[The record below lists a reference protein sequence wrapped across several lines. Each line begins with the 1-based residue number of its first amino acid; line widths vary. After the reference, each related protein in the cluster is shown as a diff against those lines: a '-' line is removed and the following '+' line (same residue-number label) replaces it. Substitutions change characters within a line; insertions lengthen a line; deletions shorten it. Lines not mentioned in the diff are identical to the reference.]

1 MRFRSYDTLRIF
13 QAVAEVGGF
22 TAAAEILHLTKGAVS
37 YRIKRL
43 EEELG
48 FPVFTRLHRQ
58 IVLTPKGRD
67 LLRIAETAFRDL
79 DRDIAALQED
89 DTGDIT
95 IATSTYFAS
104 RWLSPRL
111 MTFMAKH
118 PNIGLRLQSLVNLMD
133 LRKSGADMVIRWG
146 DRRWTDMESELLFPC
161 PAFPT
166 AGGALAERIAKTGL
180 RAVFADVPLL
190 HDRDD
195 STAWQDWSRAAGQ
208 LYAPKRNHLVIPD
221 PNVRVQAVIDG
232 QGVALNDALVAD
244 DIAAGRLTRVSQ
256 VGLEEYGYYL
266 VFPKA
271 DADVGR
277 RQFQEWIVAQAQGW
291 LADQP

>member
-1 MRFRSYDTLRIF
+1 
-13 QAVAEVGGF
+13 
-22 TAAAEILHLTKGAVS
+22 
-37 YRIKRL
+37 
-43 EEELG
+43 
-48 FPVFTRLHRQ
+48 
-58 IVLTPKGRD
+58 
-67 LLRIAETAFRDL
+67 
-79 DRDIAALQED
+79 
-89 DTGDIT
+89 
-95 IATSTYFAS
+95 
-104 RWLSPRL
+104 
-111 MTFMAKH
+111 
-118 PNIGLRLQSLVNLMD
+118 
-133 LRKSGADMVIRWG
+133 
-146 DRRWTDMESELLFPC
+146 MESELLFPC

-266 VFPKA
+266 VFLKA

-277 RQFQEWIVAQAQGW
+277 RQFQEWIVCAGAGLVSRSALALNWEAALQVSNLFVGQGAGYSCPEVQGTVW
-291 LADQP
+291 PSLPALPWHRPRLLATCQRPRGHDWPAGPHGGLRPSRALHRASFMSPGAKYGINGSLPIRIT